1 MSSLS
6 TDAAELRAYAE
17 YLRTEAREFETI
29 RKYVHATA
37 CDKAGFTGLLALLQ
51 PGVDVVRALFDETLD
66 FGKSKLE
73 GTASAVDATA
83 KVYEDVDRAQMTIFN
98 GILK

>member
-17 YLRTEAREFETI
+17 YLRTEAQEFETI

-37 CDKAGFTGLLALLQ
+37 CDKSGFTGLLTLLQ
-51 PGVDVVRALFDETLD
+51 PGVDIVRALFDETLD

-73 GTASAVDATA
+73 GTASAVDSTA
-83 KVYEDVDRAQMTIFN
+83 AVYEAVDRAQVAIFN

>member
-1 MSSLS
+1 MSSLF

-17 YLRTEAREFETI
+17 YLRTEAQEFETI

-37 CDKAGFTGLLALLQ
+37 CDKGGFTGLLSLLQ

-73 GTASAVDATA
+73 GTATAVDATA
-83 KVYEDVDRAQMTIFN
+83 QVYEDVDRAQMTIF
-98 GILK
+98 GGLLK

>member
-17 YLRTEAREFETI
+17 YLRTEAQEFETI

-37 CDKAGFTGLLALLQ
+37 CDKSGFTGLLTLLQ
-51 PGVDVVRALFDETLD
+51 PGVDLVRGLFDETLD

-73 GTASAVDATA
+73 GAAAGVDATA
-83 KVYEDVDRAQMTIFN
+83 TTYEQIDAFQSRFFE
-98 GILK
+98 GLLK

>member
-6 TDAAELRAYAE
+6 ADAAELRAYAE
-17 YLRTEAREFETI
+17 YLRTEAQEFETI

-37 CDKAGFTGLLALLQ
+37 CDKSGFTGLLTLLQ
-51 PGVDVVRALFDETLD
+51 PGVDIVRALFDETLD

-73 GTASAVDATA
+73 GASSGVDATA
-83 KVYEDVDRAQMTIFN
+83 AVYEQIDARQRSIFE
-98 GILK
+98 GLLK

>member
-1 MSSLS
+1 VSSMF
-6 TDAAELRAYAE
+6 TDSAELRAYAE
-17 YLRTEAREFETI
+17 YLRTEAKEFETI

-37 CDKAGFTGLLALLQ
+37 CDKGGFTGLLTLLQ
-51 PGVDVVRALFDETLD
+51 PGVDIVRALFDETLD

-83 KVYEDVDRAQMTIFN
+83 AHYDAVERAQLAIFSR
-98 GILK
+98 ILQ

>member
-1 MSSLS
+1 MSSLF
-6 TDAAELRAYAE
+6 TDAAEMRAYAE
-17 YLRTEAREFETI
+17 YLRTEAQEFETI

-73 GTASAVDATA
+73 GTATAVDATA
-83 KVYEDVDRAQMTIFN
+83 KTYEDIDALQRRIFE
-98 GILK
+98 GLLK

>member
-1 MSSLS
+1 MSSLF

-17 YLRTEAREFETI
+17 YLRTEAQEFETI

-37 CDKAGFTGLLALLQ
+37 CDKAGFTGLLSLLQ

-73 GTASAVDATA
+73 GSASAVEATA
-83 KVYEDVDRAQMTIFN
+83 KVYEDVDRAQMTMFN

>member
-1 MSSLS
+1 VSSLF

-17 YLRTEAREFETI
+17 YLRTEAQEFETI

-37 CDKAGFTGLLALLQ
+37 CDKSGFTGLLSLLQ

-66 FGKSKLE
+66 YGKSKLE

-83 KVYEDVDRAQMTIFN
+83 EVYEAVDRAQMAIF
-98 GILK
+98 GGLLK

>member
-17 YLRTEAREFETI
+17 YLRTEVQEFETI

-37 CDKAGFTGLLALLQ
+37 CDKAGFTGLLTLLQ

-73 GTASAVDATA
+73 GTASAIDSTA
-83 KVYEDVDRAQMTIFN
+83 ELYESVDRSQMAIFN
-98 GILK
+98 GILR

>member
-1 MSSLS
+1 MSSLF

-17 YLRTEAREFETI
+17 YLRTEAQEFETI

-37 CDKAGFTGLLALLQ
+37 CDKSGFTGLLSLLQ

-66 FGKSKLE
+66 YGKSKLE

-83 KVYEDVDRAQMTIFN
+83 QVYEDVDRAQMVIF
-98 GILK
+98 GGLLK

>member
-1 MSSLS
+1 MSSLF

-17 YLRTEAREFETI
+17 YLRTEAQEFETI

-37 CDKAGFTGLLALLQ
+37 CDKAGFTGLLTLLQ
-51 PGVDVVRALFDETLD
+51 PGVDIVRALFDETLD
-66 FGKSKLE
+66 FGKTKLE
-73 GTASAVDATA
+73 GTAAAIDTTA

-98 GILK
+98 GLLK

>member
-1 MSSLS
+1 MSSLF

-17 YLRTEAREFETI
+17 YLRTEAQEFDKIRE
-29 RKYVHATA
+29 YVHATA

-66 FGKSKLE
+66 FGRSKLE
-73 GTASAVDATA
+73 GTATAVDATA
-83 KVYEDVDRAQMTIFN
+83 KTYDDIDALQRR
-98 GILK
+98 ILDGLLK

>member
-1 MSSLS
+1 MSSMY

-17 YLRTEAREFETI
+17 YLRTEAQEFETI

-37 CDKAGFTGLLALLQ
+37 CDKAGFTGLLTLLQ
-51 PGVDVVRALFDETLD
+51 PGVGVVRALFDETLD

-83 KVYEDVDRAQMTIFN
+83 KTYEDLDRAQRAIFE

>member
-1 MSSLS
+1 MSSLF

-17 YLRTEAREFETI
+17 YLRTEAQEFETI

-37 CDKAGFTGLLALLQ
+37 CDKAGFTGLLTLLQ

-73 GTASAVDATA
+73 GTASAVEATA

>member
-1 MSSLS
+1 MSSLF

-17 YLRTEAREFETI
+17 YLRTEAQEFETI

-37 CDKAGFTGLLALLQ
+37 CDKAGFTGLLTLLQ

-73 GTASAVDATA
+73 GAAGAVDSTAAT
-83 KVYEDVDRAQMTIFN
+83 YEAVDRAQMAIFN
-98 GILK
+98 RILG

>member
-1 MSSLS
+1 MSSLF

-17 YLRTEAREFETI
+17 YLRTEAQEFEAI

-37 CDKAGFTGLLALLQ
+37 CDKAGFTGLLTLLQ

-73 GTASAVDATA
+73 GTASAMDATSQ
-83 KVYEDVDRAQMTIFN
+83 VYDAVEQAQLAIFDR
-98 GILK
+98 ILK

>member
-1 MSSLS
+1 MSLLS

-17 YLRTEAREFETI
+17 YLRSEAQEFETI

-37 CDKAGFTGLLALLQ
+37 CDKSGFTGLLTLLQ
-51 PGVDVVRALFDETLD
+51 PGVDIVRALFDETLD

-73 GTASAVDATA
+73 GTATAVDATA
-83 KVYEDVDRAQMTIFN
+83 TVYEAVDRAQMSIFE
-98 GILK
+98 GLLK

>member
-1 MSSLS
+1 MALFS

-17 YLRTEAREFETI
+17 YLRSEAAEFETI

-37 CDKAGFTGLLALLQ
+37 CDKSGFTGLLTLLQ
-51 PGVDVVRALFDETLD
+51 PGVDIVRGLFDESLD

-73 GTASAVDATA
+73 GTASGMDATA
-83 KVYEDVDRAQMTIFN
+83 AVYEQIDAYQRRIFE
-98 GILK
+98 GLLK

>member
-1 MSSLS
+1 VSSLF
-6 TDAAELRAYAE
+6 TDAAEMRAYAE
-17 YLRTEAREFETI
+17 YLRTEAQEFDTI

-37 CDKAGFTGLLALLQ
+37 CDKAGFTGLLTLLQ
-51 PGVDVVRALFDETLD
+51 PGVDIVRALFDETLD

-83 KVYEDVDRAQMTIFN
+83 NGYEDIDALQRRIFE
-98 GILK
+98 GLLK

>member
-1 MSSLS
+1 MSSLF

-17 YLRTEAREFETI
+17 YLRTEAQEFETI
-29 RKYVHATA
+29 RSYVHSTA
-37 CDKAGFTGLLALLQ
+37 CDKSGFTGLLALLQ

-73 GTASAVDATA
+73 GTASAVEATA
-83 KVYEDVDRAQMTIFN
+83 QNYEDVEKAQMAIFN
-98 GILK
+98 GILR

>member
-1 MSSLS
+1 MALFS

-17 YLRTEAREFETI
+17 YLRTEAAEFETI

-37 CDKAGFTGLLALLQ
+37 CDKSGFTGLLTLLQ
-51 PGVDVVRALFDETLD
+51 PGVDLVRALFDETLD

-73 GTASAVDATA
+73 GTATGVEATA
-83 KVYEDVDRAQMTIFN
+83 AVYEKVELAQQKIFE
-98 GILK
+98 GLLR

>member
-6 TDAAELRAYAE
+6 TDAAELRTYAE
-17 YLRTEAREFETI
+17 YLRTEAQEFDTI
-29 RKYVHATA
+29 RKYVRATA
-37 CDKAGFTGLLALLQ
+37 CDKAGFTGLLTLLQ
-51 PGVDVVRALFDETLD
+51 PGVDIVRALFDETLD

-73 GTASAVDATA
+73 GAASAVDSTA
-83 KVYEDVDRAQMTIFN
+83 QVYEAVDRAQMAIFD

>member
-1 MSSLS
+1 VSSLF

-17 YLRTEAREFETI
+17 YLRTEAKEFETI

-37 CDKAGFTGLLALLQ
+37 CDKAGFTGLLSLLQ
-51 PGVDVVRALFDETLD
+51 PGVDVVRALFDESLD

-73 GTASAVDATA
+73 GTAAAVDATA
-83 KVYEDVDRAQMTIFN
+83 KVYDDIDAVQRRIFD
-98 GILK
+98 GLLK

>member
-1 MSSLS
+1 VSSLF

-17 YLRTEAREFETI
+17 YLRTEAKEFETI

-37 CDKAGFTGLLALLQ
+37 CDKAGFTGLLSLLQ
-51 PGVDVVRALFDETLD
+51 PGVDVVRALFDESLD

-73 GTASAVDATA
+73 GTATAVDATA
-83 KVYEDVDRAQMTIFN
+83 KVYEDIDAVQRRIFD
-98 GILK
+98 GLLK

>member
-1 MSSLS
+1 VSSLF

-17 YLRTEAREFETI
+17 YLRTEAQEFETI

-37 CDKAGFTGLLALLQ
+37 CDKGGFTGLLSLLQ

-73 GTASAVDATA
+73 GTATAVDATA
-83 KVYEDVDRAQMTIFN
+83 QVYEDVDRAQMTIF
-98 GILK
+98 GGLLK

>member
-1 MSSLS
+1 MSSLF

-17 YLRTEAREFETI
+17 YLRTEAQEFETI

-37 CDKAGFTGLLALLQ
+37 CDKSGFTGLLALLQ

-66 FGKSKLE
+66 YGKSKLE

-83 KVYEDVDRAQMTIFN
+83 QVYEDVDRAQMAIF
-98 GILK
+98 GGLLK

>member
-1 MSSLS
+1 MSSLF

-17 YLRTEAREFETI
+17 YLRTEAQEFETI
-29 RKYVHATA
+29 RKYVHTTA
-37 CDKAGFTGLLALLQ
+37 CDKSGFTGLLALLQ

-73 GTASAVDATA
+73 GTADAVDATA
-83 KVYEDVDRAQMTIFN
+83 KVYEDVEKAQMALFN
-98 GILK
+98 RILR

>member
-1 MSSLS
+1 MSSLF

-17 YLRTEAREFETI
+17 YLRTEAQEFETI
-29 RKYVHATA
+29 RKYVHTTA
-37 CDKAGFTGLLALLQ
+37 CDKAGFTGLLTLLQ
-51 PGVDVVRALFDETLD
+51 PGVDIVRALFDETLD

-73 GTASAVDATA
+73 GTACAMDSTA
-83 KVYEDVDRAQMTIFN
+83 QVYETVERAQLAIFN

>member
-1 MSSLS
+1 VSSLF
-6 TDAAELRAYAE
+6 TDAAELRAYAD
-17 YLRTEAREFETI
+17 YLRTEAQEFETI

-37 CDKAGFTGLLALLQ
+37 CDKAGFTGLLTLLQ

-83 KVYEDVDRAQMTIFN
+83 HVYEAVEQAHVAMFN

>member
-1 MSSLS
+1 MSSLF
-6 TDAAELRAYAE
+6 TDAAEMRAYAE
-17 YLRTEAREFETI
+17 YLRTEAQEFDTI

-37 CDKAGFTGLLALLQ
+37 CDKAGFTGLLTLLQ
-51 PGVDVVRALFDETLD
+51 PGVDIVRALFDETLD

-73 GTASAVDATA
+73 GTASAVESTA
-83 KVYEDVDRAQMTIFN
+83 HTYETVDRLQATIFN

>member
-1 MSSLS
+1 MSSLF

-17 YLRTEAREFETI
+17 YLRTEAQEFETI

-37 CDKAGFTGLLALLQ
+37 CDKSGFTGLLSLLQ

-66 FGKSKLE
+66 YGKSKLE
-73 GTASAVDATA
+73 GTATAVDATA
-83 KVYEDVDRAQMTIFN
+83 EVYEAVDRAQMTIF
-98 GILK
+98 GGLLK

>member
-1 MSSLS
+1 MSSLF

-17 YLRTEAREFETI
+17 YLRTEAQEFETI

-37 CDKAGFTGLLALLQ
+37 CDKAGFTGLLTLLQ

-73 GTASAVDATA
+73 GTASAMDSTA
-83 KVYEDVDRAQMTIFN
+83 STYEAIERAQVAIFN
-98 GILK
+98 RILT